1 VLLDVMMPGLSGL
14 EVLSRIRKG
23 SSRADLPVIMATA
36 RDTSEDIVEA
46 LKLGANDY
54 VTKPLDFPVVLA
66 RVQSALT
73 LKHATDEIQR
83 LARNLEVRN
92 QFIRNTFGRYLSDE
106 IVESLLET
114 PEGLALGGERREVTI
129 LMSDLRGFTSLAERI
144 PPEQV
149 VGILNHYLGQMA
161 EIILKHRGTID
172 EFIGDAILVIFGAP
186 QVREDDARRAVAC
199 AIEMQRAMAG
209 VNEFNRSHGLSEVE
223 MGIAVHTGEVVVGN
237 IGSQKRAKYGVVG
250 TPVNMTSRIESYSV
264 GGQVL
269 ISEQTLKAAGEAV
282 EAIDP
287 IEIKAK
293 GARQPL
299 RAWDLQS
306 VGVPYD
312 LRMPEV
318 VEEFRALESPVAV
331 RYFRVEGKHVGE
343 SAHAARLVRLSE
355 RSAEVD
361 SDEDVPP
368 LTNLRLELSGADGQE
383 LPGDVYAK
391 VIQPGGDSRGRFTI
405 RFTARPPNLARFLE
419 QCWSGAAGR
428 KSG

>member
-1 VLLDVMMPGLSGL
+1 
-14 EVLSRIRKG
+14 
-23 SSRADLPVIMATA
+23 
-36 RDTSEDIVEA
+36 
-46 LKLGANDY
+46 
-54 VTKPLDFPVVLA
+54 
-66 RVQSALT
+66 
-73 LKHATDEIQR
+73 
-83 LARNLEVRN
+83 
-92 QFIRNTFGRYLSDE
+92 
-106 IVESLLET
+106 
-114 PEGLALGGERREVTI
+114 
-129 LMSDLRGFTSLAERI
+129 
-144 PPEQV
+144 
-149 VGILNHYLGQMA
+149 
-161 EIILKHRGTID
+161 
-172 EFIGDAILVIFGAP
+172 
-186 QVREDDARRAVAC
+186 
-199 AIEMQRAMAG
+199 
-209 VNEFNRSHGLSEVE
+209 